1 MTTSNSPTPGHVI
14 IVGGGVAGLEALLAL
29 QALAGDRVDLT
40 LVSQHDWF
48 VDRPVTVAE
57 PFGLASAA
65 RHSVPDIVAE
75 RGARFVGATVVA
87 VHADA
92 HRVSCADG
100 TELSFDTLILAPG
113 ARLSAPVADAIA
125 FGLEGSGRAI
135 GEMLDRLRSG
145 EARSVAFVAPSTTGW
160 LLPLYELALMT
171 ARELARSNVEGVAAA
186 PPQPGGSASGA
197 VRRRR
202 AARAPAACWPRRGSS
217 SSARPRTGS
226 AAADYVVTLPLLRG
240 PELAGVPTTPP
251 DGFIAVDEHGQV
263 KDSPTCTP
271 PATGSTFRSSRVG
284 SRRSR
289 RMPWPSTSPPR
300 MERASSPMP
309 FRPVLRGML
318 FTGEAP
324 LYMRSDVPGADPDVR
339 RRLVSALVAAD
350 EDRRPLP
357 RALPVRTRRRGGAP
371 QAARRVRR
379 RRHPAGRD
387 DAAGLMSGCPG
398 RAATQAKETS
408 HAGEQ
413 RGAEPRQLS
422 ATAF

>member
-1 MTTSNSPTPGHVI
+1 MTTSDSPTPGHVV

-65 RHSVPDIVAE
+65 RHSLPDIVAE
-75 RGARFVGATVVA
+75 RGARFVGATVVE

-113 ARLSAPVADAIA
+113 ARLSAPGGDAIA

-135 GEMLDRLRSG
+135 REMLDRLRSG
-145 EARSVAFVAPSTTGW
+145 GAHSVAFVAPSTTGW

-171 ARELARSNVEGVAAA
+171 AHELARSNVEGVDLRLLSPEDRPLALFGEQGSQSAGRLLAAA
-186 PPQPGGSASGA
+186 GIEFIGST
-197 VRRRR
+197 VD
-202 AARAPAACWPRRGSS
+202 P
-217 SSARPRTGS
+217 

-240 PELAGVPTTPP
+240 PDLAGVPTTPP
-251 DGFIAVDEHGQV
+251 DGFVAVDEHGQV
-263 KDSPTCTP
+263 RGLADVYAAGDGVDFPVKQGGLAAQQAD
-271 PATGSTFRSSRVG
+271 AVAEHIAAAYG
-284 SRRSR
+284 
-289 RMPWPSTSPPR
+289 
-300 MERASSPMP
+300 ASVEPMP

-324 LYMRSDVPGADPDVR
+324 LYLRSDVPGADPDVPG
-339 RRLVSALVAAD
+339 AWY
-350 EDRRPLP
+350 PLWWP
-357 RALPVRTRRRGGAP
+357 PTKI
-371 QAARRVRR
+371 
-379 RRHPAGRD
+379 AGRY
-387 DAAGLMSGCPG
+387 LPPYLF
-398 RAATQAKETS
+398 E
-408 HAGEQ
+408 
-413 RGAEPRQLS
+413 RGAEEGLRKPPAGFVDVDIPL
-422 ATAF
+422 AAMTLPG

>member
-1 MTTSNSPTPGHVI
+1 MTMTTSNSPTPGHVI

-145 EARSVAFVAPSTTGW
+145 EARSVAFVASSTTGW

-171 ARELARSNVEGVAAA
+171 ARELARSNVEGVQLRLLSPEDRPLALFGEQGSQSAGRLLAAA
-186 PPQPGGSASGA
+186 GIEFIGST
-197 VRRRR
+197 VE
-202 AARAPAACWPRRGSS
+202 P
-217 SSARPRTGS
+217 

-240 PELAGVPTTPP
+240 PDLAGVPTTPP
-251 DGFIAVDEHGQV
+251 DGFVAVDEHGQV
-263 KDSPTCTP
+263 RGLADVYAAGDGVDFPVKQGGLAAQQAD
-271 PATGSTFRSSRVG
+271 AVAEHIAAAYG
-284 SRRSR
+284 
-289 RMPWPSTSPPR
+289 
-300 MERASSPMP
+300 ASVEPMP

-324 LYMRSDVPGADPDVR
+324 LYLRSDVPGADPDVPG
-339 RRLVSALVAAD
+339 AWY
-350 EDRRPLP
+350 PLWWP
-357 RALPVRTRRRGGAP
+357 PTKIAGRYLPPYLFERGEEEGLRKP
-371 QAARRVRR
+371 
-379 RRHPAGRD
+379 PAGFVD
-387 DAAGLMSGCPG
+387 VDIPLAAMTLPG
-398 RAATQAKETS
+398 
-408 HAGEQ
+408 
-413 RGAEPRQLS
+413 
-422 ATAF
+422 